1 MSKSAQKQS
10 ARDKE
15 SDSATGGAGI
25 HGVDLNNLKQELFLK
40 IVVLGDLG
48 VGKTSLVRTYTE
60 SGVVGGPGSA
70 GSGSEGGGG
79 YKVSFD
85 AGYHLKRLEESVGVS
100 LSKRSLLGLASK
112 MGINATNPRIA
123 KPSTF
128 CSNLL
133 EVLR

>member
-1 MSKSAQKQS
+1 MSKGAPKQS
-10 ARDKE
+10 PSVRDKE
-15 SDSATGGAGI
+15 NDSVTTGGGGAGI

-70 GSGSEGGGG
+70 GSGSESGGGG

-85 AGYHLKRLEESVGVS
+85 AGYHLKRLEG
-100 LSKRSLLGLASK
+100 
-112 MGINATNPRIA
+112 
-123 KPSTF
+123 
-128 CSNLL
+128 C
-133 EVLR
+133 LRVKYRPYQRKS

>member
-1 MSKSAQKQS
+1 MSKSAQRQSPS
-10 ARDKE
+10 ARDKDKE
-15 SDSATGGAGI
+15 NGSATGAAGAGI

-70 GSGSEGGGG
+70 GSGSESGGG

-85 AGYHLKRLEESVGVS
+85 AGYHLKRLEVNV
-100 LSKRSLLGLASK
+100 
-112 MGINATNPRIA
+112 
-123 KPSTF
+123 
-128 CSNLL
+128 
-133 EVLR
+133 

>member
-1 MSKSAQKQS
+1 MSQGAPKQS
-10 ARDKE
+10 PSVREKE
-15 SDSATGGAGI
+15 NGI

-70 GSGSEGGGG
+70 GSGSESGGGGG

-85 AGYHLKRLEESVGVS
+85 AGYHLKRLEVCS
-100 LSKRSLLGLASK
+100 LAEGLSSGRADLS
-112 MGINATNPRIA
+112 ITIIPRE
-123 KPSTF
+123 KD
-128 CSNLL
+128 
-133 EVLR
+133 E

>member
-1 MSKSAQKQS
+1 MSQGAPKQS
-10 ARDKE
+10 PSVRDKE
-15 SDSATGGAGI
+15 NDGGGAGI

-70 GSGSEGGGG
+70 GSGSESGGGGG

-85 AGYHLKRLEESVGVS
+85 AGYHLKRLEVGF
-100 LSKRSLLGLASK
+100 LAEGAQLLRLG
-112 MGINATNPRIA
+112 
-123 KPSTF
+123 
-128 CSNLL
+128 
-133 EVLR
+133 

>member
-79 YKVSFD
+79 GGYKVSFD
-85 AGYHLKRLEESVGVS
+85 AGYHLKRLEVWGPIPKEKIGPLKCPLKSP
-100 LSKRSLLGLASK
+100 LTK
-112 MGINATNPRIA
+112 THQ
-123 KPSTF
+123 TYY
-128 CSNLL
+128 
-133 EVLR
+133 